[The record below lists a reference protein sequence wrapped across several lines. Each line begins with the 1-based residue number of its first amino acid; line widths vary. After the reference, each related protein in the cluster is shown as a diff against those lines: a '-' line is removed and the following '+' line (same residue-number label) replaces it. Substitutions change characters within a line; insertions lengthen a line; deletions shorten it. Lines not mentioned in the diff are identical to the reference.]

1 MSGLTGRFSLVLT
14 CSCLWVNVRLLCN
27 TDAGPVPTFVQRML
41 LSQGVASDG
50 PLTGWDILIQLF
62 PSANHLLGNVES
74 IASMLTPLAGPKV
87 AILLRKTISD
97 LFQTY
102 TSSMSAGFQK
112 HQQPDG
118 SYPYNLGM
126 LSAKG
131 TLCVASA
138 RLKSLSIMSPCCN
151 AYFESCHSLHVLSHV
166 LSFYSALLPIQDDAL
181 CTATVPCS
189 KIST

>member
-1 MSGLTGRFSLVLT
+1 MQLPDCQCAFALH
-14 CSCLWVNVRLLCN
+14 
-27 TDAGPVPTFVQRML
+27 TDAGPVPTCVQQMT

-74 IASMLTPLAGPKV
+74 MTSVLTPLAGPKV
-87 AILLRKTISD
+87 AILLRKAVSD
-97 LFQTY
+97 LFQIY

-126 LSAKG
+126 LCAKG
-131 TLCVASA
+131 TMCVASA
-138 RLKSLSIMSPCCN
+138 RLKSLSVMSPCCN
-151 AYFESCHSLHVLSHV
+151 AHFDSCHSSHVLSHV
-166 LSFYSALLPIQDDAL
+166 VSFYSALLPIEDDAL
-181 CTATVPCS
+181 CTATVACS
-189 KIST
+189 KISA